1 MKNLP
6 PKWVSCAFTLAYMLT
21 VAIMARFYAD
31 ALRKGGEHLFSLLG
45 GVFVFPFLICVT
57 VLLFGFIISKLP
69 DGTPRG
75 TFVAVCAIAIL
86 AWHGIPGWFAVVFG
100 VVMIVS
106 IHHSVSK
113 DWRNAR
119 ALEEFDTH
127 GG

>member
-1 MKNLP
+1 
-6 PKWVSCAFTLAYMLT
+6 
-21 VAIMARFYAD
+21 
-31 ALRKGGEHLFSLLG
+31 
-45 GVFVFPFLICVT
+45 
-57 VLLFGFIISKLP
+57 
-69 DGTPRG
+69 
-75 TFVAVCAIAIL
+75 
-86 AWHGIPGWFAVVFG
+86 VFG